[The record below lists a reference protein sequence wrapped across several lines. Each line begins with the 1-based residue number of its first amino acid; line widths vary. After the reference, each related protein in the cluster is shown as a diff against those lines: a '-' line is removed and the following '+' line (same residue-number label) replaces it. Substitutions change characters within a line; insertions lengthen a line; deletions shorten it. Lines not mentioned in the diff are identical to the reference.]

1 MRGKRSSLGVIG
13 VLAGLLMA
21 LVAVSPAQATGGA
34 ESGPGEQVL
43 VAPPAPAEA
52 QARADAGVAAV
63 APTISPGASFEH
75 VATGQRYTCAAGNLC
90 TEVWDPTVNKWKVYK
105 LYTCNRYYLSN
116 WLNTGYYVNNQTG
129 NPTSYFYGRY
139 GDVIKPFKPH
149 FGAKYSQNWN
159 PVWSIRNC

>member
-52 QARADAGVAAV
+52 QAAADAGVAAV
-63 APTISPGASFEH
+63 APTISPGAQFEH
-75 VATGQRYTCAAGNLC
+75 VLPNGTYSCAEGNLC
-90 TEVWDPTVNKWKVYK
+90 TGVWNPTNGHWKVYK

-116 WLNTGYYVNNQTG
+116 WLNTGFYMNNQTG
-129 NPTSYFYGRY
+129 NPTSYFYDQSGN
-139 GDVIKPFKPH
+139 VIKSFKPNY
-149 FGAKYSQNWN
+149 GVQYLQNWN